1 MKNVVVRL
9 AKRGVASTITDATLD
24 LVLQE
29 AYDLVSK

>member
-1 MKNVVVRL
+1 MKNVAVRL
-9 AKRGVASTITDATLD
+9 AKRGVALAVTDAALD